1 MLIEDSIVIKG
12 KHIILWFI
20 MNQCEVGPIETV
32 GYVQSS
38 IFSFN
43 RASMGW
49 VILFK
54 KKKKL
59 FWKIVK

>member
-49 VILFK
+49 VILF
-54 KKKKL
+54 
-59 FWKIVK
+59 F